1 MKNANERFRF
11 ELGPDTEYHAAE
23 ANAENG
29 SVTARVCPYGV
40 PDGRTGEWRGKPYVA
55 TVYEPGCWTNWIE
68 TYGTGRTKFM
78 FDHGD
83 ADIAGVEFGENA
95 LPIGAVTSFDDRADG
110 LYFSAD
116 FASAER
122 AQSVRELA
130 SMGGLTDVSHG
141 SNVRVAEVRADGYRH
156 VTEAQLWD
164 VSIVVWGQF
173 LEDAQITEVRRKET
187 RNMEITITEPQTT
200 LGAALAGEAYEE
212 ITELLADYLQD
223 GTLTVMEVASVDL
236 AAILNAIVAALPA
249 DLASKLVDV
258 EDDDD
263 LYYYRRTGKRIH
275 NAHTGDDP
283 EIDASKPDATTLA
296 ASPETGVSA
305 EAPTESELLALQ
317 TENDSR
323 LRLAAYAELLP

>member
-1 MKNANERFRF
+1 MKNQNERLRF
-11 ELGPDTEYHAAE
+11 ALGPGTEYH

-40 PDGRTGEWRGKPYVA
+40 PDDRKGVWRGTPYVA

-68 TYGTGRTKFM
+68 TYGTGRTKFL

-83 ADIAGVEFGENA
+83 ADMPDAMGVEHGENA

-110 LYFSAD
+110 LYFNAD

-141 SNVRVAEVRADGYRH
+141 SNVRAAEVRSDGYRH

-164 VSIVVWGQF
+164 VSVVVWGQF
-173 LEDAQITEVRRKET
+173 LEEARITEVRARKAEGME
-187 RNMEITITEPQTT
+187 RNS
-200 LGAALAGEAYEE
+200 
-212 ITELLADYLQD
+212 
-223 GTLTVMEVASVDL
+223 MEVAPTIGSMVAGSVYGAVTGML
-236 AAILNAIVAALPA
+236 AEYLRCGIITVEE
-249 DLASKLVDV
+249 LASIDV
-258 EDDDD
+258 ASITSAVSAAVPANVAGYEVSRYT
-263 LYYYRRTGKRIH
+263 YYSRE
-275 NAHTGDDP
+275 NSAHAEGVP
-283 EIDASKPDATTLA
+283 EIDASKPDAELA

-305 EAPTESELLALQ
+305 EATESELLALQ
-317 TENDSR
+317 AENESR
-323 LRLAAYAELLP
+323 LRLAGYAEALP